1 MSSNDDENDTLDPEH
16 PQHGV
21 AYPGPFAELLISLCT
36 SASRYLRILS
46 PALDHKIFDNTEV
59 VDALSALARRDSHS
73 QVHILISDSRPI
85 IQHGHRVVNLA
96 RRLPSSVIIRKL
108 SDHPE
113 MTGETV
119 IIRDLS
125 GVLYMPDDEG
135 PGFYEPDSRA
145 SAQHYIDKF
154 ELLWQRAV
162 VDPEFRRLGL

>member
-1 MSSNDDENDTLDPEH
+1 MSSNDDHQNLLDPEQ

-21 AYPGPFAELLISLCT
+21 AYPGPFAELLISLCA

-46 PALDHKIFDNTEV
+46 PALDHTVFDNAEL
-59 VDALSALARRDSHS
+59 VDAISALARRDSHS

-85 IQHGHRVVNLA
+85 IQHGHRLINVA
-96 RRLPSSVIIRKL
+96 RRLPSSVVIRKL
-108 SDHPE
+108 SQHPE

-119 IIRDLS
+119 IVRDLT
-125 GVLYMPDDEG
+125 GVLYMPGDEG

-145 SAQHYIDKF
+145 AAQHYIDKF

-162 VDPEFRRLGL
+162 LDPEFRRLGL